1 MYISKIS
8 VVGGHSAEWYP
19 PVHGYP
25 WVTEDL
31 CGRWGTPMGQGLG
44 NHGEDVCLHKPHGPP
59 WGLGEVASVHAG
71 EDPSPPPADYLPDQP
86 QLPPGTLLF
95 Q

>member
-1 MYISKIS
+1 MYSSTIS

-19 PVHGYP
+19 PFHGYP
-25 WVTEDL
+25 GVTEDL
-31 CGRWGTPMGQGLG
+31 CGRWRTPVGQGLG
-44 NHGEDVCLHKPHGPP
+44 DHGKDVRLHESYGPP
-59 WGLGEVASVHAG
+59 WGPGEMASFHAG
-71 EDPSPPPADYLPDQP
+71 EDPSPTPADYLPDQP